1 MRGPFLAPAVIPDRR
16 EPTGIE
22 FYPVRGVGDGDGA
35 LSPLKGAT
43 TGMAAAVPPL
53 QWIAMDVRIGVIH
66 TPRELEVD
74 VADGTDADALAKDIE
89 KAIGNEGAVLWVT
102 DRRGKRVAVPA
113 SKVAY
118 VEIDAGHDERRV
130 GFGAAL
136 K

>member
-1 MRGPFLAPAVIPDRR
+1 MTVAIP
-16 EPTGIE
+16 
-22 FYPVRGVGDGDGA
+22 PV
-35 LSPLKGAT
+35 
-43 TGMAAAVPPL
+43 
-53 QWIAMDVRIGVIH
+53 QWVAMDVRIGVTH

-74 VADGTDADALAKDIE
+74 VADETDADALAKEIE
-89 KAIGNEGAVLWVT
+89 KAVGSEGAVLWLT